1 MTLFTNQFSEFN
13 KQELSLQLTH
23 THKHTQLCRHT
34 ASSLCL
40 PVCVCVCVLGHLVTL
55 EKLRP
60 QHSSQEGGCD
70 EYVRATFCCARKL

>member
-23 THKHTQLCRHT
+23 TNTHSSADTLPAHS
-34 ASSLCL
+34 ASL
-40 PVCVCVCVLGHLVTL
+40 CVCVCVLGHLVTL